1 VIMVKRII
9 ALLTDFG
16 TEDGYVGAMKGKIL
30 SIAPETDIV
39 DISHEIKPFNIRQA
53 AFCLTNCYAHF
64 PGKTIFIVVVDP
76 GVGTARKGL
85 MIQTANHF
93 FIGPDNGV
101 FSLIYEKEAFN
112 SFEILVDI
120 LPWKVAATFH
130 GRDVF
135 SPLGALLA
143 TGKGIN
149 RFLSATKKHISF
161 VKPIRQ
167 VEKKRFHIPVV
178 HIDHFGNVILN
189 FQRKD
194 YSKMKTKKFGIT
206 VDDHKFGK
214 IHNTFG
220 EVSRG
225 EFLLMWDSSD
235 YLQIARNGGSAAKDL
250 GISTDSEVGLIL

>member
-1 VIMVKRII
+1 VIMTRRII

-30 SIAPETDIV
+30 SIAPEANIV
-39 DISHEIKPFNIRQA
+39 DISHEIMPFNIRQA
-53 AFCLTNCYAHF
+53 AFCLTNCYAYF
-64 PGKTIFIVVVDP
+64 PEKTVFIVVVDP

-85 MIQTANHF
+85 MIQTTNHF

-112 SFEILVDI
+112 SFEILVDT
-120 LPWKVAATFH
+120 LPWEVAATFH

-143 TGKGIN
+143 ADKSIN
-149 RFLSATKKHISF
+149 RFLTATKRHTSF
-161 VKPIRQ
+161 VRPIRK
-167 VEKKRFHIPVV
+167 VKKKRFHIPVV

-194 YSKMKTKKFGIT
+194 FSKMKTKKFGIT

-235 YLQIARNGGSAAKDL
+235 YLQIAKNGGSAAKDL
-250 GISTDSEVGLIL
+250 GISTDSEVGLAL